1 MHDLMLALPLVSL
14 AALIILN
21 ITSRERFKE
30 RHKEHHRAHIQHS
43 TASAANEIPAPEDKD
58 LSMVQELVKRSL
70 IENPLRITLHETLKN
85 RTDLSLLFC
94 THNL

>member
-1 MHDLMLALPLVSL
+1 MLALPLVSL

-30 RHKEHHRAHIQHS
+30 RHKEHHRAHIQYNR
-43 TASAANEIPAPEDKD
+43 AQIPEAEDED

-70 IENPLRITLHETLKN
+70 TEKPSSNNPARNPQEPY
-85 RTDLSLLFC
+85 
-94 THNL
+94 